1 MLITKRDMTKIMER
15 IDALSVLMENTT
27 KAVASIG
34 NHLAKEHELA
44 VAGFDLLHAE
54 MAEMKAVREEAEN
67 TPYEGKDGL
76 LSYKNYDIRN
86 KNKKSVASP
95 TVQKGEY

>member
-1 MLITKRDMTKIMER
+1 MLVTRKDMDRIMER
-15 IDALSVLMENTT
+15 IEALNTLVEATTRSV
-27 KAVASIG
+27 AAIG

-54 MAEMKAVREEAEN
+54 MAEMKERIAESQE

-76 LSYKNYDIRN
+76 LSYKNYDMRN
-86 KNKKSVASP
+86 KKKKETSP